1 MPDQKKT
8 FKPFVAAE
16 SKMAELT
23 VKSVLVGSLF
33 GVIFGAATVYLAL
46 KAGLTV
52 SASIPIAV
60 IAITLGR
67 KFLKTTI
74 LENNIIQ
81 TTGSAGESIAAGVA
95 FTLPGFLFLS
105 SPDSAEYFNYLT
117 ILILAIVG
125 GLLGTLLMVPLRKAL
140 IVNEHDNLPY
150 PEGTACGDV
159 LKAGEK
165 GGDFAKTAFWGLGV
179 AFVYAI
185 LQKVLHIIAETP
197 YYATQQINKFFPS
210 AKLSGEITPEYLGV
224 GYIIGP
230 KIGGVLVAGGVLSWL
245 VFIPLFSSLV
255 PPDIIAGQ
263 LVKLG
268 YLINI
273 TTAGGKGGWNPI
285 THQFSDY
292 SAAVYYAYIRQ
303 IGAGTVAAGGI
314 ITLMKTIPTIVKSV
328 KGSVASLKSES
339 GDSGVKVVRTEKDLS
354 LKVVG
359 LGTLGLIALIT
370 FLPQVPGDTIVQK
383 LLIGVLATAGG
394 KGGWNPITHQFSDYS
409 AAVYY
414 AYIRQIGAGTVAAG
428 GIITLIKTI
437 PTIVKSVKGSVA
449 SLKSES
455 GDSGVKVVRTE
466 KDLSL
471 KVVGLG
477 TLGLIALITFLPQV
491 PGDTIVQKL
500 LIGVLVVIF
509 GALFVTVSSRIVGLI
524 GSSNNPI
531 SGMTIA
537 TVMGTSL
544 IFLSVGWTGQS
555 FEPLVL
561 VVGGMICIAA
571 ANAGA
576 TSQDLKSGYIVGAT
590 PRNQQIALFV
600 GAIVSSVVIGL
611 TVKFLDK
618 PSSEM
623 LSQGINHAIGTEKY
637 PAPQATLMATLIKG
651 ILSQN
656 LDWQYVFAGVF
667 LAITMELCGIKSLSF
682 AVGAYLPLATT
693 LPIFIGGAIRGIVE
707 SKQKKE
713 NTAISAEEEELG
725 KGNLFA
731 TGLVAGGAVAG
742 VIIAFIAGSSG
753 GEKFLAAVSAEEG
766 LIHIFSQ
773 NGYFLLGTIL
783 FSLMGLILYKI
794 AVKK

>member
-1 MPDQKKT
+1 MSQIQKQ
-8 FKPFVAAE
+8 FKPFVAPE
-16 SKMAELT
+16 SNIAELT
-23 VKSVLVGSLF
+23 VKSILMGSLF

-81 TTGSAGESIAAGVA
+81 TAGSAGESIAAGVA

-105 SPDSAEYFNYLT
+105 SPDSASYFNYLT

-165 GGDFAKTAFWGLGV
+165 GGEFAKTAFWGLGV

-185 LQKVLHIIAETP
+185 LQKVTHVIAETP
-197 YYATQQINKFFPS
+197 YYATKQVNKFFPS
-210 AKLSGEITPEYLGV
+210 AKVSGEITPEYMGV

-230 KIGGVLVAGGVLSWL
+230 KIAGVLVAGGVLSWL
-245 VFIPLFSSLV
+245 VFIPLLSSLV
-255 PPDIIAGQ
+255 PGDIIAAQ

-268 YLINI
+268 YLADI
-273 TTAGGKGGWNPI
+273 TKAGGKGGWNPI
-285 THQFSDY
+285 THTFNDY
-292 SAAVYYAYIRQ
+292 SSAVYYA
-303 IGAGTVAAGGI
+303 
-314 ITLMKTIPTIVKSV
+314 
-328 KGSVASLKSES
+328 
-339 GDSGVKVVRTEKDLS
+339 
-354 LKVVG
+354 
-359 LGTLGLIALIT
+359 
-370 FLPQVPGDTIVQK
+370 F
-383 LLIGVLATAGG
+383 
-394 KGGWNPITHQFSDYS
+394 
-409 AAVYY
+409 
-414 AYIRQIGAGTVAAG
+414 IRQIGAGTVAAG
-428 GIITLIKTI
+428 GIITLIKTL
-437 PTIVKSVKGSVA
+437 PTIAKSVKGSMA
-449 SLKSES
+449 SLKGES
-455 GDSGVKVVRTE
+455 TGVASVLRTE

-477 TLGLIALITFLPQV
+477 TLALIALITILPQV
-491 PGDTIVQKL
+491 PGNSILQKL
-500 LIGVLVVIF
+500 LIGILVVLF

-544 IFLSVGWTGQS
+544 IFLSVGWTGQM

-600 GAIVSSVVIGL
+600 GAIVSSIVIGI

-623 LSQGINHAIGTEKY
+623 ISQGIHHAIGTEKY

-667 LAITMELCGIKSLSF
+667 LAITMELCGIKALSF

-693 LPIFIGGAIRGIVE
+693 LPIFIGGAIRGIVDA
-707 SKQKKE
+707 KKKKE
-713 NTAISAEEEELG
+713 NTVITAEEEELG

-742 VIIAFIAGSSG
+742 VIIAFISGSAG
-753 GEKFLAAVSAEEG
+753 GEKFLAAVSAEGSLVHHLSEG
-766 LIHIFSQ
+766 
-773 NGYFLLGTIL
+773 GYFVLGTA
-783 FSLMGLILYKI
+783 FFALMGVMLYR
-794 AVKK
+794 VGRR

>member
-1 MPDQKKT
+1 MSQPQKT
-8 FKPFVAAE
+8 FKPFVSPE
-16 SKMAELT
+16 TNMKELT
-23 VKSVLVGSLF
+23 VKSILVGSLF

-105 SPDSAEYFNYLT
+105 SPSSAEYFNYLT

-159 LKAGEK
+159 LKAGER

-179 AFVYAI
+179 AFVYAL
-185 LQKVLHIIAETP
+185 LQKVMHVIAETP
-197 YYATQQINKFFPS
+197 FYATKQINKFFPS
-210 AKLSGEITPEYLGV
+210 AKVSGEITPEYLGV

-230 KIGGVLVAGGVLSWL
+230 KIAGVLVAGSVLSWM
-245 VFIPLFSSLV
+245 VFIPLLSTLV
-255 PPDIIAGQ
+255 PPDVIAIQ

-268 YLINI
+268 YLSDIAN
-273 TTAGGKGGWNPI
+273 AGGKGGWDPVS
-285 THQFSDY
+285 HSFADY
-292 SAAVYYAYIRQ
+292 SAAIYYAYVRQ
-303 IGAGTVAAGGI
+303 V
-314 ITLMKTIPTIVKSV
+314 
-328 KGSVASLKSES
+328 
-339 GDSGVKVVRTEKDLS
+339 
-354 LKVVG
+354 
-359 LGTLGLIALIT
+359 
-370 FLPQVPGDTIVQK
+370 
-383 LLIGVLATAGG
+383 
-394 KGGWNPITHQFSDYS
+394 
-409 AAVYY
+409 
-414 AYIRQIGAGTVAAG
+414 GAGTVAAG

-437 PTIVKSVKGSVA
+437 PTIAKSVKGSMA
-449 SLKSES
+449 SLRGGTAASATA
-455 GDSGVKVVRTE
+455 VARTD

-477 TLGLIALITFLPQV
+477 SLALIVLISIIPSL
-491 PGDTIVQKL
+491 PGDGFLQKI
-500 LIGVLVVIF
+500 LIGILVVLF

-544 IFLSVGWTGQS
+544 IFLSLGWSGQAY
-555 FEPLVL
+555 EPLVL

-600 GAIVSSVVIGL
+600 GAIVSSIVIGI

-618 PSSEM
+618 PTTEM
-623 LSQGINHAIGTEKY
+623 MQQGIQHAIGTEKY

-656 LDWQYVFAGVF
+656 LDWQYVIVGMF
-667 LAITMELCGIKSLSF
+667 LAVVMELCGIKSLSF
-682 AVGAYLPLATT
+682 AIGVYLPLATT
-693 LPIFIGGAIRGIVE
+693 LPIFIGGAIRGLVE
-707 SKQKKE
+707 GKQKKNKKE
-713 NTAISAEEEELG
+713 VSAEEEELS
-725 KGNLFA
+725 KGSLFA

-742 VIIAFIAGSSG
+742 VVIAFITGTSG
-753 GEKFLAAVSAEEG
+753 GEKFLQTISMEHG
-766 LIHIFSQ
+766 LVGVLSE
-773 NGYFLLGTIL
+773 NGYFLLGTL
-783 FSLMGLILYKI
+783 FFALMGFILYRV
-794 AVKK
+794 AMKKTE